1 MLGTSDGQK
10 GECIYLP
17 GFVLVCQC
25 LSESE
30 EPPIPKDNHDF
41 TFYVS
46 MYLYLYAYIYI
57 ERDKIERKKDRLDR
71 LDRWIG

>member
-30 EPPIPKDNHDF
+30 EPPIPKDDHVF
-41 TFYVS
+41 PFYVS
-46 MYLYLYAYIYI
+46 MYLYLYVCIYR
-57 ERDKIERKKDRLDR
+57 EREDRKKDRLDR